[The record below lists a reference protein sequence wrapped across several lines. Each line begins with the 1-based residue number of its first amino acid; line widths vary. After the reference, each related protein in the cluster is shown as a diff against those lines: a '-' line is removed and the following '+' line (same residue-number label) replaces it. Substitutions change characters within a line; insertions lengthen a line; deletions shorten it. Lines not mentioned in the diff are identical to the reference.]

1 MNAASP
7 APAPTP
13 PVPDPRAIRL
23 AIAIF
28 AIAGFASTVSSRI
41 ADPLVTTIA
50 ADLGAS
56 VKSIA
61 LLATAFAL
69 PYALIQ
75 PVLGP
80 IGDAVGKLVVMRACL
95 VVLGLSLMASAFAP
109 DETTLLALRLLSGA
123 AAGGVIPLALAAIGD
138 RVGIEGRQVAISRF
152 LAAVILGQLAGAS
165 LSGALALVIGWR
177 GVFLLATG
185 LALVAALAVTLGAR
199 RQSEAAKRFDAGL
212 ALARY
217 RMLIGM
223 ARARALFAFVL
234 VESAA
239 IFGLFP
245 FVSVLLERRDAGGPA
260 EAGLVIGGFA
270 VGGLVYALLLVRLL
284 VRFLGTTRMV
294 ATGGLLCAA
303 SIATLVFVVD
313 WRATALAF
321 TVLGFGFYMM
331 HNSFQTQV
339 TELTAEARGSA
350 TALHACFFF
359 LGAALGPALV
369 GGGLATIGEGAT
381 LFACA
386 AVCAVLGPVAATI
399 LARTDPARTIPARA
413 P

>member
-1 MNAASP
+1 MTTEAA
-7 APAPTP
+7 AT
-13 PVPDPRAIRL
+13 DREIRL

-28 AIAGFASTVSSRI
+28 AVAGFASTVSSRI

-50 ADLGAS
+50 ADLAAS
-56 VKSIA
+56 VKTIA

-80 IGDAVGKLVVMRACL
+80 IGDAVGKLAVMRACL
-95 VVLGLSLMASAFAP
+95 VVLGLSLVASVFAP
-109 DETTLLALRLLSGA
+109 DETTLLALRVISGA

-138 RVGIEGRQVAISRF
+138 RVGMEGRQVAISRF
-152 LAAVILGQLAGAS
+152 LSAVILGQLAGAT

-177 GVFLLATG
+177 GVFALSAG
-185 LALVAALAVTLGAR
+185 LVALAILAVTFGAARSREPR
-199 RQSEAAKRFDAGL
+199 RAVDPKL

-217 RMLIGM
+217 RTLLGM
-223 ARARALFAFVL
+223 VRARALFAFVL
-234 VESAA
+234 VEAAA

-270 VGGLVYALLLVRLL
+270 IGGLLYALVLVRPLVRLL
-284 VRFLGTTRMV
+284 GTSRMV
-294 ATGGLLCAA
+294 ASGGVLCAGAILVVAA
-303 SIATLVFVVD
+303 SAD
-313 WRATALAF
+313 WRLTAGAFTALG
-321 TVLGFGFYMM
+321 LGFYMM

-359 LGAALGPALV
+359 IGAALGPALV
-369 GGGLATIGEGAT
+369 GGGFALLGEVAT
-381 LFACA
+381 LVVCA
-386 AVCAVLGPVAATI
+386 AACAVLGPVAGAI
-399 LARTDPARTIPARA
+399 LARTDPARMPQPRAR
-413 P
+413 

>member
-1 MNAASP
+1 MQPSGRDAEQ
-7 APAPTP
+7 
-13 PVPDPRAIRL
+13 IRL

-28 AIAGFASTVSSRI
+28 AVAGFASTVSSRI

-50 ADLGAS
+50 ADLAAS
-56 VKSIA
+56 VKTIA

-80 IGDAVGKLVVMRACL
+80 IGDAVGKLAVMRACL
-95 VVLGLSLMASAFAP
+95 VVLGLSLVASVFAP
-109 DETTLLALRLLSGA
+109 DETTLLALRVISGA

-138 RVGIEGRQVAISRF
+138 RVGMEGRQVAISRF
-152 LAAVILGQLAGAS
+152 LSAVILGQLAGAT

-177 GVFLLATG
+177 GVFALSAG
-185 LALVAALAVTLGAR
+185 LVALAVLAVTFGAARSREPR
-199 RQSEAAKRFDAGL
+199 RAVDPKL

-217 RMLIGM
+217 RTLLGM
-223 ARARALFAFVL
+223 VRARALFAFVL
-234 VESAA
+234 VEAAA

-270 VGGLVYALLLVRLL
+270 AGGLLYALVLVRPLVRLM
-284 VRFLGTTRMV
+284 GTSRMV
-294 ATGGLLCAA
+294 ASGGVLCAGA
-303 SIATLVFVVD
+303 ILVVAVSAD
-313 WRATALAF
+313 WRLTAGAF
-321 TVLGFGFYMM
+321 TGLGLGFYMM

-359 LGAALGPALV
+359 IGGALGPALV
-369 GGGLATIGEGAT
+369 GAGFAVLGEVGTLAV
-381 LFACA
+381 CA
-386 AVCAVLGPVAATI
+386 AACAVLGPVAGAI
-399 LARTDPARTIPARA
+399 LARTDPARMPQPRAR
-413 P
+413 

>member
-1 MNAASP
+1 MTNE
-7 APAPTP
+7 APATARD
-13 PVPDPRAIRL
+13 VRL

-28 AIAGFASTVSSRI
+28 AVAGFASTVSSRI

-50 ADLGAS
+50 ADLAAS
-56 VKSIA
+56 VKTIA

-80 IGDAVGKLVVMRACL
+80 IGDAIGKLAVMRACL
-95 VVLGLSLMASAFAP
+95 VVLGVSLVASAFAP
-109 DETTLLALRLLSGA
+109 DETTLLALRVISGA

-138 RVGIEGRQVAISRF
+138 RVGMEGRQVAISRF
-152 LAAVILGQLAGAS
+152 LSAVILGQLLGAT

-177 GVFLLATG
+177 GVFALSAG
-185 LALVAALAVTLGAR
+185 LVVVAVLAVTIGAAR
-199 RQSEAAKRFDAGL
+199 AREPRGSVDPKV

-217 RMLIGM
+217 RALFAM

-234 VESAA
+234 VEAAA

-260 EAGLVIGGFA
+260 EAGLVLGGFA
-270 VGGLVYALLLVRLL
+270 VGGLLYALVLVRPMMRL
-284 VRFLGTTRMV
+284 LGTSRMV
-294 ATGGLLCAA
+294 GAGGVLCAA
-303 SIATLVFVVD
+303 AILAVAVAHD
-313 WRATALAF
+313 WRLMAAATP
-321 TVLGFGFYMM
+321 VLGLGFYMM

-339 TELTAEARGSA
+339 TELSAEARGSA

-359 LGAALGPALV
+359 IGGALGPALV
-369 GGGLATIGEGAT
+369 GAGFAVLGEVGTLAV
-381 LFACA
+381 CA
-386 AVCAVLGPVAATI
+386 ATCAVLGPVAGLI
-399 LARTDPARTIPARA
+399 LARTDPARMPQPRGR
-413 P
+413 